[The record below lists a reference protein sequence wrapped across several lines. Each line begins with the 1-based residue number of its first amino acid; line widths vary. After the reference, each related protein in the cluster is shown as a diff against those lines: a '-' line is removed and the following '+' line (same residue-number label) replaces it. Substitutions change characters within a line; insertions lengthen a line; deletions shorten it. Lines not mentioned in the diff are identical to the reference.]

1 MDGARTRT
9 LRRRLFR
16 HLEVPLV
23 LFQYIYIYIYIFIF
37 ICILEQNCIYIYKT
51 ADDNEVHYDSVDI
64 YIFMYIEISSL
75 SENIYSN

>member
-1 MDGARTRT
+1 MYIGTE
-9 LRRRLFR
+9 L
-16 HLEVPLV
+16 
-23 LFQYIYIYIYIFIF
+23 YIY
-37 ICILEQNCIYIYKT
+37 IYIYKT